1 MNEERKYKKVSTVD
15 LLNLIGEDIPYS
27 QDKKR
32 DKQNDYKEELEQRE
46 PFDVIKHKIDRMQ
59 REINEQK
66 NIIEL
71 LMNHT
76 HDQDGKVVVSIDK
89 TKEAWNFR

>member
-1 MNEERKYKKVSTVD
+1 MNEERKYKAVSTVD
-15 LLNLIGEDIPYS
+15 LLNLIGEDIPYT

-32 DKQNDYKEELEQRE
+32 DKQNDYKEELEHRE
-46 PFDVIKHKIDRMQ
+46 PFDVIKHKIERMQ
-59 REINEQK
+59 TEIKEQR

-76 HDQDGKVVVSIDK
+76 HDQNGNVSVPIDK
-89 TKEAWNFR
+89 TKDAWRFR